1 MQRNQA
7 SDHHLGPR
15 GSLCGKNERDNPSN
29 VRNPLPSDIPP
40 CHVVPSASS
49 KTNEIQ
55 ISLGYPVL
63 LAFSTSQIAS
73 LVSQICSISSCAD
86 VKLDPKV
93 LSSHGVA
100 ISSCSKGTQT
110 SASSIDVPKD
120 VASAAEVD
128 SQPQSSNLFPNQ
140 PISSPLRSTPVLQ
153 VDSSSQSDDS
163 VFAYLM
169 APRLLA
175 NADSVDQAVDATE
188 TFPLSPNQPISSHLR
203 STSVLKVD
211 SSSQS
216 DDSVFAYLM
225 APRLL
230 ANADSVDQA
239 VDATEPSPF
248 RPALLPDFIPSD
260 AKSYYYWQLS
270 LDKVNHLRD
279 FLLDLVASFNGEI
292 ASYFAKLKGP
302 RLKSLDFA
310 KHPFPFPALLGLRKL
325 HAYLSYSL
333 FEQQGTVPL
342 TPGEAA
348 DFDDFENEF
357 DERWLFEN
365 RDFKN
370 KSYVP
375 VGDACASCSADDAS
389 SKCSLC
395 KAVAYCD
402 RTCQAAHWKIHKAAC
417 KPLPQVAPSPATS
430 GPLGGA

>member
-1 MQRNQA
+1 
-7 SDHHLGPR
+7 
-15 GSLCGKNERDNPSN
+15 
-29 VRNPLPSDIPP
+29 
-40 CHVVPSASS
+40 VPSASS
-49 KTNEIQ
+49 KNNEIQ

-140 PISSPLRSTPVLQ
+140 PISSPL
-153 VDSSSQSDDS
+153 
-163 VFAYLM
+163 
-169 APRLLA
+169 
-175 NADSVDQAVDATE
+175 
-188 TFPLSPNQPISSHLR
+188 QP
-203 STSVLKVD
+203 TSVLKVD

-248 RPALLPDFIPSD
+248 RPALLPDFIPSE

-375 VGDACASCSADDAS
+375 VGDTCASCSADDAS

-430 GPLGGA
+430 GPSGGA